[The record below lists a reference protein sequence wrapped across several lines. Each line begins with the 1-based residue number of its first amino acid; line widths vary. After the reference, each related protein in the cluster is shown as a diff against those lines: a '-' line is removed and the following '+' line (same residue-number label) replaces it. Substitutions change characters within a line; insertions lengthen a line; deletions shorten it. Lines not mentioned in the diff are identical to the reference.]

1 MQNQPL
7 PRQIVITS
15 DGSHTLYIPGLGEH
29 YHSIHGAIQES
40 EHVFIQTGLAQ
51 LNEKKTI
58 RILEIGFGT
67 GLNAL
72 LTLKQ
77 ATKNSLS
84 IEYTTIEK
92 YPLQPNE
99 YNLLNYGKE
108 LGNDWEKPFIALLES
123 PWELKNE
130 ITPHFK
136 LNKRAVDLVAI
147 DFEDCFDLIYFD
159 AFGPEIQPDLWSES
173 VFQTMYRALNIG
185 GILVTYSAK
194 GQVRRNLIVAG
205 FTVERLAGPPGKREM
220 LRATKKFN

>member
-92 YPLQPNE
+92 YPLQPHE